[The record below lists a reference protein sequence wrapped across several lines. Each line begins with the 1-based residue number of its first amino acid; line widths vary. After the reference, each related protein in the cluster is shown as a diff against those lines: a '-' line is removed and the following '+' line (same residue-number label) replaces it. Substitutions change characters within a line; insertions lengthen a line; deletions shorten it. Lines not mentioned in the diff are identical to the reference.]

1 MQAIV
6 RPARR
11 VLVAAGLVAAGL
23 ASGLLAGVGA
33 GPALAAFPERPV
45 KVIVPVQAGGA
56 TDILARTFQKA
67 VDEQKLLPQ
76 PLTVVNVTG
85 AAGAVGLRQILDSPA
100 DGYTVGIW
108 HTGLLPAAAMGVV
121 DFDHRAF
128 TMIARLASTELGFA
142 VAGGSPVPDL
152 ASLVAAARA
161 RPEEVKNATNIG
173 LSVHFVPLMFER
185 VAGARFRYVQTGGGS
200 ARLASLLGGH
210 TDFSVFSIAEFI
222 AYGSQLKPLVLFSEQ
237 RNAALPDL
245 PTAREL
251 GFDLVYLEDQY
262 LIGPEGLPGEVVAT
276 LFAAFQKA
284 LDAPDVV
291 KRYQENQ
298 YLRTFTPGDAVA
310 AEYDRRLAALR
321 PIAASLKKP

>member
-1 MQAIV
+1 MRGIAA
-6 RPARR
+6 RARR
-11 VLVAAGLVAAGL
+11 VLEVAAAVVAVAGL
-23 ASGLLAGVGA
+23 AA
-33 GPALAAFPERPV
+33 GPAEAAFPERPV
-45 KVIVPVQAGGA
+45 KVVV

-67 VDEQKLLPQ
+67 LEEHKLLAQ

-85 AAGAVGLRQILDSPA
+85 AAGSVGLRQILDSAA

-128 TMIARLASTELGFA
+128 TLIARLASTELGFA
-142 VAGGSPVPDL
+142 VAGTSPVPDL
-152 ASLVAAARA
+152 ATLVAQAKA

-173 LSVHFVPLMFER
+173 LSVHFVPLLFER
-185 VAGARFRYVQTGGGS
+185 LSGTRFRYVQTGGGS

-222 AYGSQLKPLVLFSEQ
+222 GYGAQLKPIVLFSEK

-245 PTAREL
+245 PTGREL

-262 LIGPEGLPGEVVAT
+262 LIGPKGLPAEVVAT
-276 LFAAFQKA
+276 LRTAFEKA
-284 LDAPDVV
+284 LDTPDVV

-298 YLRTFTPGDAVA
+298 YLRTFTPGEATA
-310 AEYDRRLAALR
+310 AEYDRRLEALR
-321 PIAASLKKP
+321 PIAQSLKQKP

>member
-11 VLVAAGLVAAGL
+11 VPVAAGLVAAGL
-23 ASGLLAGVGA
+23 ASGLLAAVGA
-33 GPALAAFPERPV
+33 GPALAVFPERPV

-67 VDEQKLLPQ
+67 VEEQKLLPQ

-142 VAGGSPVPDL
+142 AAGGSPVPDL
-152 ASLVAAARA
+152 ASLVAAAKA

-185 VAGARFRYVQTGGGS
+185 VAGVRFRYVQTGGGS

-262 LIGPEGLPGEVVAT
+262 LIGPKALPGEVVAT
-276 LFAAFQKA
+276 LLAAFGKA

-298 YLRTFTPGDAVA
+298 YLRTFTPGEAVA